1 MTSKDAINRPFVNA
15 MFYEEP
21 AGTFVDG
28 YVFRTLPDLTSV
40 QKDPDNGYWHCDI
53 AHHEGLTWSE
63 KVYELFGIRA
73 GTPVERQW
81 AVAHYSD
88 RSRSALERV
97 RTFGLK
103 KDLGFI
109 LDAEITPEGMAT
121 RWIRVL
127 AVPML
132 ADGRVVGL
140 HGVKRAL
147 QPLA

>member
-1 MTSKDAINRPFVNA
+1 M
-15 MFYEEP
+15 
-21 AGTFVDG
+21 
-28 YVFRTLPDLTSV
+28 
-40 QKDPDNGYWHCDI
+40 
-53 AHHEGLTWSE
+53 
-63 KVYELFGIRA
+63 FGIRA

-140 HGVKRAL
+140 QGVKRAL

>member
-40 QKDPDNGYWHCDI
+40 QQDPDNGYWHCDI
-53 AHHEGLTWSE
+53 AHHEGLTCSE

-132 ADGRVVGL
+132 VDGRVVGL
-140 HGVKRAL
+140 QGVKRAL